1 MFTYYV
7 DDLYLII
14 ILFDISQLS
23 LIADDILLLSYLIM
37 SEYHFAVTSVML
49 KNVYFNCLKLT
60 KKQKVMSQ

>member
-37 SEYHFAVTSVML
+37 SEYHFAVTSVM
-49 KNVYFNCLKLT
+49 
-60 KKQKVMSQ
+60 